1 MGAGPHCK
9 SQHNYYTCNSVSLSH
24 QNLPGHHTHLRF
36 VTLTLPSLAEA
47 AVPVSSVIVVK
58 VRYVSEDNSGG
69 KRYSSLHRFPWYW
82 LKRQA
87 PSHFKSTQSNLI
99 LIVDTK
105 IRLLFPT
112 VDNKAWV
119 AIFAGDNKDV

>member
-1 MGAGPHCK
+1 MNYLDCLCPVSTLFMSAPNNILSGP
-9 SQHNYYTCNSVSLSH
+9 SPL
-24 QNLPGHHTHLRF
+24 
-36 VTLTLPSLAEA
+36 LPSVAEA

-87 PSHFKSTQSNLI
+87 PIHFKSTQSI
-99 LIVDTK
+99 QPHY
-105 IRLLFPT
+105 RY
-112 VDNKAWV
+112 
-119 AIFAGDNKDV
+119 KDKVFISHC